1 MRTRA
6 AAVTIAGLLLAVHAP
21 ASTAGEVEHAAVEQD
36 NGRYSLDLAMR
47 IDSDPAAV
55 YELVTDYAGLARIS
69 DTILESEVITAAD
82 TDGIRRRLV
91 TQTCVWFFCFK
102 ATMVEDVRE
111 TDGRAILTTMVPALS
126 DYRYGTSR
134 WQVSAADA
142 GTRIHFTTTLEP
154 DFWVPPLIG
163 PWLMK
168 QKMRAEAERTVL
180 TIERLTRNKPETP

>member
-1 MRTRA
+1 MRFR
-6 AAVTIAGLLLAVHAP
+6 AAVTVAGLLLAVHAP
-21 ASTAGEVEHAAVEQD
+21 ASTAGEVEHAAVEQED
-36 NGRYSLDLAMR
+36 GRYSLDLVML
-47 IDSDPAAV
+47 IDSEPAAV
-55 YELVTDYAGLARIS
+55 YALVTDYAGLARIS
-69 DTILESEVITAAD
+69 KTIIESEVITAAD
-82 TDGIRRRLV
+82 VDGIRRRLV
-91 TQTCVWFFCFK
+91 THTCVWFFCFE

-111 TDGRAILTTMVPALS
+111 TDDRTILTTIVPTLS

-134 WQVSAADA
+134 WQVNAAGA

-180 TIERLTRNKPETP
+180 TIERLTRNKPDAP

>member
-1 MRTRA
+1 LLTRA
-6 AAVTIAGLLLAVHAP
+6 VAAVAGVLLVGFACGLR
-21 ASTAGEVEHAAVEQD
+21 AGEVEHAAVEQED
-36 NGRYSLDLAMR
+36 GRYSLDLVMR
-47 IDSDPAAV
+47 IDSDPAVV

-69 DTILESEVITAAD
+69 DTIVESDVITAAD
-82 TDGIRRRLV
+82 ADGIRRRLV

-111 TDGRAILTTMVPALS
+111 TDDRAILTSMVPALS
-126 DYRYGTSR
+126 DYHYGTSR
-134 WQVSAADA
+134 WQVSTAGV

-180 TIERLTRNKPETP
+180 TIERLTRNKPNRP